1 MLLTCVVSLCMQ
13 MQSCGTSVVRVLR
26 GMVKVGN
33 ILDEI
38 VAYKREFLAQQLIQ
52 VPFEEMAQLAEDAPE
67 PLSFFEGLADGDDI
81 AIISEVKKASP
92 SKGLI
97 RADFDPV
104 SIAEIYESNGASAL
118 SVLTDEKFFQGSV
131 DYLTQIS
138 NAVTLPILRK
148 DFTIDPY
155 QIYEARAIGASAIL
169 LIVAILTPE
178 ELGGYLALS
187 KQLELDVLVEVHTE
201 EELLVALEAGAE
213 IVGINNR
220 NLKTFEVSLETT
232 FSFIDRMPDEILRV
246 SESGIYTRDDVVRL
260 RDAGADAV
268 LVGESLMR
276 EADMGAKLRELVGN
290 GAG

>member
-1 MLLTCVVSLCMQ
+1 MS
-13 MQSCGTSVVRVLR
+13 S
-26 GMVKVGN
+26 

-38 VAYKREFLAQQLIQ
+38 VAYKREFLAQKMNGMPLEK
-52 VPFEEMAQLAEDAPE
+52 VAQLAEGAPD
-67 PLSFFEGLADGDDI
+67 PPSFFEGLADGDDI
-81 AIISEVKKASP
+81 AVIAEVKKASP

-104 SIAEIYESNGASAL
+104 GIAEIYETHGASAL
-118 SVLTDEKFFQGSV
+118 SVLTDEKFFQGSA

-138 NAVTLPILRK
+138 NAVKLPILRK

-155 QIYEARAIGASAIL
+155 QIYEARAIGAAAIL

-178 ELGGYLALS
+178 EIADYLQLSAELAL
-187 KQLELDVLVEVHTE
+187 DALVEVHTE
-201 EELLVALEAGAE
+201 EELVVALDCGAE

-220 NLKTFEVSLETT
+220 NLKTFETSLETT
-232 FSFIDRMPDEILRV
+232 FSFIDRMPDEILKV
-246 SESGIYTRDDVVRL
+246 SESGIYTRDDVIQL

-276 EADMGAKLRELVGN
+276 EADIGQKLRELTGE
-290 GAG
+290 G